1 MSLYAVVS
9 NKTEPVPLSEL
20 VFPARIYF
28 IVSDINHGALLN
40 ISLNIYDADGEL
52 GNETFDLPFVLNYQD
67 KYFYSC
73 THRLVQSIGDSE
85 STPTPTPEKT
95 PTPTPEKTPT
105 PTPEKTPTPTPEKT
119 PTPTPEK
126 TPTPTPEK
134 TPTPTP
140 EKTPTPTP
148 TPSPTPTLVCTME
161 VGTGFFASWPAGTP
175 VTHEAGGTYY
185 WGAGTQY
192 TDPGMHPYRL
202 IDSCDVDVSANVV
215 TTYWT
220 NHHHY
225 SNLLGT
231 EITGVEIDKLGLV
244 DGPTVLGSAPYK
256 FGVFYE
262 VTSSTGEVYTT
273 GRAIWVYGD
282 DQFPESKLCSAGCRD
297 TGCDPH
303 NPVPCST
310 PTPTSGGDVTQ
321 EGQLCVDGITIE
333 NDEISFGIE
342 LRDSPGQIIVDPKDY
357 VPSPAIP
364 IVVYIFIHSA
374 TTENYCGKIT
384 LNSRNEGIS
393 ETSFNNTTFSYLHS
407 DDQCYNYDLNGV
419 TGNDNFIVF
428 GESVS
433 EKLETCC
440 GGLEVISA
448 ESNSNAGVQLS
459 DATGFLCYD
468 AKTFNYSPGL
478 PTIVYIYLNDTDPS
492 SYQGKITIENRVG
505 GLSLDNFNSLEFVYI
520 DSDDTC
526 YKSDFSD
533 INELNNIKIFNTYN

>member
-73 THRLVQSIGDSE
+73 THRRVQSIGDSE
-85 STPTPTPEKT
+85 STPTPEKT

-105 PTPEKTPTPTPEKT
+105 PT
-119 PTPTPEK
+119 
-126 TPTPTPEK
+126 
-134 TPTPTP
+134 
-140 EKTPTPTP
+140 
-148 TPSPTPTLVCTME
+148 
-161 VGTGFFASWPAGTP
+161 
-175 VTHEAGGTYY
+175 
-185 WGAGTQY
+185 
-192 TDPGMHPYRL
+192 
-202 IDSCDVDVSANVV
+202 
-215 TTYWT
+215 
-220 NHHHY
+220 
-225 SNLLGT
+225 
-231 EITGVEIDKLGLV
+231 
-244 DGPTVLGSAPYK
+244 
-256 FGVFYE
+256 
-262 VTSSTGEVYTT
+262 
-273 GRAIWVYGD
+273 
-282 DQFPESKLCSAGCRD
+282 
-297 TGCDPH
+297 
-303 NPVPCST
+303 
-310 PTPTSGGDVTQ
+310 SGGDVTQ
-321 EGQLCVDGITIE
+321 NGQMCVDGITIE

-407 DDQCYNYDLNGV
+407 DDRCYNYDLNGV

-478 PTIVYIYLNDTDPS
+478 PTIVYIYLNDTDSS

-520 DSDDTC
+520 DIDDSC
-526 YKSDFSD
+526 YKANFSD